1 MAKQQQN
8 NTNRRTNT
16 ETGNRPSH
24 RVFAVAEAREEGG
37 KAFWADIGAAWA
49 HGDGKGFDVVLNLLP
64 MQGQNIVIRVN
75 EPREDEQG

>member
-1 MAKQQQN
+1 MAKQQHQN
-8 NTNRRTNT
+8 TTRENNS

-24 RVFAVAEAREEGG
+24 RVFAVSEAKREGG
-37 KAFWADIGAAWA
+37 KDFWTDIGAAWA
-49 HGDGKGFDVVLNLLP
+49 HGDGKGFNVVLNLLP